1 MLNYTW
7 KRENLHSH
15 GLLVKLGQR
24 HVCTAQNHDDVLWVL
39 SGKIVCFLEER
50 TVELRLGGRKAVSSE
65 NKGSM
70 FQAEGSGKE
79 P

>member
-1 MLNYTW
+1 M
-7 KRENLHSH
+7 
-15 GLLVKLGQR
+15 
-24 HVCTAQNHDDVLWVL
+24 CTAWNHDNVLWVP

-50 TVELRLGGRKAVSSE
+50 TVELRLAGREAVSSE

-70 FQAEGSGKE
+70 FQAEGIGKE